1 MTRPT
6 LDQTYMQVAR
16 AFAKRATCARRQ
28 VGAVITG
35 NGYILS
41 SGYNGSF
48 PGSKH
53 CIDVPCAGAGL
64 PSGTGLDLCMSAHAE
79 QNAIARLRQVDEAD
93 TLYCTTAPCISCTKL
108 ALCTGI
114 KRIVADQDY
123 ATSGK
128 ELWVLAGRVWSQY
141 AD

>member
-1 MTRPT
+1 MSRPT

-16 AFAKRATCARRQ
+16 AFAKRATCSRRQ

-48 PGSKH
+48 PGSVH
-53 CIDVPCAGAGL
+53 CIDSPCAGANL
-64 PSGTGLDLCMSAHAE
+64 PSGTGLYLCKSAHAE
-79 QNAIARLRQVDEAD
+79 QNAIARLRQIDEAD
-93 TLYCTTAPCISCTKL
+93 TLYCTTAPCINCTKL

-114 KRIVADQDY
+114 KRIVADADY
-123 ATSGK
+123 PKSGK
-128 ELWVLAGRVWSQY
+128 ELWLSAGRVWSNY
-141 AD
+141 VE

>member
-1 MTRPT
+1 
-6 LDQTYMQVAR
+6 
-16 AFAKRATCARRQ
+16 
-28 VGAVITG
+28 
-35 NGYILS
+35 
-41 SGYNGSF
+41 
-48 PGSKH
+48 
-53 CIDVPCAGAGL
+53 L

>member
-16 AFAKRATCARRQ
+16 EFAKRATCSRRQ

-48 PGSKH
+48 PGSQH

-64 PSGTGLDLCMSAHAE
+64 PSGSGLDLCMSAHAE
-79 QNAIARLRQVDEAD
+79 QNAILNKNSAEVKG
-93 TLYCTTAPCISCTKL
+93 CTIYTAMFPCNECTKM
-108 ALCTGI
+108 I
-114 KRIVADQDY
+114 I
-123 ATSGK
+123 
-128 ELWVLAGRVWSQY
+128 
-141 AD
+141 